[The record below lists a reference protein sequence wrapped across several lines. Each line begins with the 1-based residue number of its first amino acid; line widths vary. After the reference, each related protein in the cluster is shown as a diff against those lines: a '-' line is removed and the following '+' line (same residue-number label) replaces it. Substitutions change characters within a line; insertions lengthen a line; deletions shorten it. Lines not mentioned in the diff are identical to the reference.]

1 METRSDVQNPEGG
14 ITETKGGSLVA
25 GEIPKGCRF
34 CIRGAKMVVFVTGE
48 CGVGCYY
55 CPLSFKRR
63 DNKQGW
69 ANERPILDDQDIIE
83 EAERMR
89 AEGASITGG
98 EPLLEPEKTP
108 HYIRLLKEK
117 FGKNFHIHLYTF
129 GHKCTPE
136 LAKKL
141 SDAGLDEIRFHS
153 NFHNLE
159 QILKAK
165 LPIDAGAE
173 VPCIP
178 GSRDNLF
185 KLVDLLEGMGAMF
198 LNLNEFD
205 FSEGNVEAL
214 KKMGLET
221 RAELSYGV
229 AGSEELAKE
238 VLAYARN
245 KNLSVHYCPSRLKD
259 SVQFRNRLIRTANN
273 VRKKFE
279 KVNGDGLLVKG
290 AIETDGNLENER
302 DALSKK
308 YSIPNGY
315 LQVDAQK
322 KRIETSA
329 SLAETLSNKLD
340 RKKYRVLLIEEFPT
354 WDRYEAES
362 TPL

>member
-1 METRSDVQNPEGG
+1 MREATDTR
-14 ITETKGGSLVA
+14 GGSLAA
-25 GEIPKGCRF
+25 GDIPKGCRF
-34 CIRGAKMVVFVTGE
+34 CIRGAKMVVFATGE

-55 CPLSFKRR
+55 CPLSFKRK
-63 DNKQGW
+63 DKKQGW
-69 ANERPILDDQDIIE
+69 ANERPIMDDKDLIE

-98 EPLLEPEKTP
+98 EPLLEPEKTL
-108 HYIRLLKEK
+108 HYISLLKEK
-117 FGKNFHIHLYTF
+117 FGKNFHIHMYTF

-136 LAKKL
+136 IAKKL

-159 QILKAK
+159 ALIKTK
-165 LPIDAGAE
+165 LPMEAGAE

-178 GSRDNLF
+178 GNKENLT
-185 KLVDLLEGMGAMF
+185 KLVDRLEQMGAKF

-214 KKMGLET
+214 KKMGFKIKT
-221 RAELSYGV
+221 ELSYGV

-238 VLAYARN
+238 VLEYARD
-245 KNLSVHYCPSRLKD
+245 KKLSVHYCPSRLKD

-273 VRKKFE
+273 VRKQFE
-279 KVNGDGLLVKG
+279 KVNEDGLLVKG
-290 AIETDGNLENER
+290 AIETQGDLEAER
-302 DALSKK
+302 GALSKK
-308 YSIPNGY
+308 YSIPKGY

-322 KRIETSA
+322 GRIETSA
-329 SLAETLSNKLD
+329 SIAETLSKKLD